1 MLDLLYKHIFSSNR
15 IFFVLIFFLGGKKKI
30 KWKFRNFH
38 FEKNSVLLSEKFRKN
53 DFLGAGGCFACF
65 SKNGNF
71 EISILF
77 FFPAQKKKL
86 KQKKILFELKICL

>member
-38 FEKNSVLLSEKFRKN
+38 FEKTVFCSRKIPEN

-86 KQKKILFELKICL
+86 KQKKFYLS